1 METTTPKLSLKTHFI
16 PYMAEHM
23 RAPILP
29 GASEKHMR
37 KSPITSRQPRVVR
50 S

>member
-1 METTTPKLSLKTHFI
+1 METTRPRLSLKTHFI

-29 GASEKHMR
+29 GATEKHVR
-37 KSPITSRQPRVVR
+37 KFPITSRQLAL
-50 S
+50 